1 MVALSIVDIKDFMN
15 KLLRSEVFDH
25 FLLQE
30 ASISGHISYVLDGH
44 LNMNFYAKNEL
55 EELGLSG
62 LTFTPFSLVRS
73 HCYDLIK
80 GKRTPSSFKFVFLLS
95 PENLERT
102 LTKSG
107 SGLTPADI
115 TACYLNLKYQN
126 QQLVVTTGVS
136 YRTFVLDKSFEFEW
150 DSLIKKFLKNNL
162 ISFEEL

>member
-62 LTFTPFSLVRS
+62 LAFTPFSMVRS